1 MNSVTS
7 AQVIARHKTLVLAA
21 TEGGTGPDEITFFLN
36 LLARESS
43 IRTILEIG
51 FNAGLLAT
59 AFLSARPDITVISV
73 DIGSHDYVLKAKEWI
88 DKEFPNRHMLLIG
101 DSTKVLPQLMEQFP
115 AYRPDL
121 IFVDGGHEEPVPR
134 LDIDNA
140 IKLARPDTF
149 ILDDDVVPWMNDIM
163 SALDRCVKSHRLH
176 LLEQGRSD
184 IWGWALFKKLS

>member
-1 MNSVTS
+1 MSSITS
-7 AQVIARHKTLVLAA
+7 AQVIARHKTLVLET

-36 LLARESS
+36 LLTREPS

-51 FNAGLLAT
+51 FNAGLSAT

-101 DSTKVLPQLMEQFP
+101 DSTKVLPQLLEQFP

-121 IFVDGGHEEPVPR
+121 IFIDGGHDDPFPR
-134 LDIDNA
+134 LDINNA

-149 ILDDDVVPWMNDIM
+149 ILVDDVVPWMTAITAAIQECMN
-163 SALDRCVKSHRLH
+163 SHRLH
-176 LLEQGRSD
+176 LIEQGRSD
-184 IWGWALFKKLS
+184 IWGWALFKKLC